1 MSGRLLFVIIMYSFH
16 KIQTQALLP
25 PKLTATQPV
34 ITLTD
39 SVTLYCEAPSSV
51 SVSRCHFYIG
61 SNVRIFSCQ
70 KTLTA
75 TELLQISNQRSPA
88 DVKVRCFYTVK
99 YGDSDSPSQHS
110 DTTSI
115 SVRTLLPPKLTVYP
129 AVISETDSVTLDCQT
144 PPSVHVLQCLIY
156 MIKREGKE
164 NIESSSCLRTVT
176 GTELLLTTSQSS
188 PAEVKVRCFYTVS
201 GSPSPHSDTSTI
213 TIHNQTPQLSLQ
225 HFPGEYILFTCSL
238 SGSANPDTR
247 CNLYF
252 GEASDP
258 VLTTTIKSERR
269 KNNQWFCLFTVTAD
283 DLLRRLRSVQQSDA
297 SCDYS
302 LGSEPK
308 SLSTR
313 SDRYSLTDIKR
324 SESRRAQTQP
334 ASTKT
339 TDTVDV
345 TSTMTTDLKVSRSQ
359 APTPGKH
366 TSVKS
371 QAFGNT
377 DGSISTSQTPGTP
390 TSVKTCT
397 KLAATGERTVTL
409 DQTLHVPGADPTQ
422 NPPSAET
429 WTWKSAVMA
438 GFGVA
443 VGVIS
448 VGLVLL
454 CKRGTERRSYKR
466 TPAKVTD
473 DSTPMKHLDHGGLL
487 PAGNG
492 EVYNVITSVPGAD
505 FSTGSKK
512 MNMQEN
518 RNEDSDVYHLYTTI
532 SDEPPPSALKDMM
545 YSTVQLH

>member
-25 PKLTATQPV
+25 PKLTATQAE

-39 SVTLYCEAPSSV
+39 SVTLNCEAPSSV

-70 KTLTA
+70 KTLVA

-99 YGDSDSPSQHS
+99 YEDSDSPSPHS

-115 SVRTLLPPKLTVYP
+115 SVRTLLPPKLTVNP
-129 AVISETDSVTLDCQT
+129 VVISETDSVTLDCQT

-156 MIKREGKE
+156 MIKGEGKE
-164 NIESSSCLRTVT
+164 NIESSSCLRKVT

-188 PAEVKVRCFYTVS
+188 PAEFKVRCFYTVS

-213 TIHNQTPQLSLQ
+213 TIHN
-225 HFPGEYILFTCSL
+225 
-238 SGSANPDTR
+238 
-247 CNLYF
+247 
-252 GEASDP
+252 
-258 VLTTTIKSERR
+258 
-269 KNNQWFCLFTVTAD
+269 
-283 DLLRRLRSVQQSDA
+283 
-297 SCDYS
+297 
-302 LGSEPK
+302 
-308 SLSTR
+308 
-313 SDRYSLTDIKR
+313 IKR
-324 SESRRAQTQP
+324 SESRGAQTQP

-339 TDTVDV
+339 TGT
-345 TSTMTTDLKVSRSQ
+345 TMTTGLKVSRSQ
-359 APTPGKH
+359 APTPGRH

-371 QAFGNT
+371 QTFGNT

-397 KLAATGERTVTL
+397 KLAATGDSTVTL

-429 WTWKSAVMA
+429 WTWKLAAMA